1 VRRLRLL
8 VVSRIP
14 DYEHRMTAALTE
26 ERNRFVAEIAA
37 AAVVV
42 HAGASSRT
50 EARCRAV
57 LELGKP
63 LWTLDEPENAH
74 LVALG
79 ARPFNL
85 DSLPSFF
92 A

>member
-1 VRRLRLL
+1 
-8 VVSRIP
+8 
-14 DYEHRMTAALTE
+14 MTAALTE